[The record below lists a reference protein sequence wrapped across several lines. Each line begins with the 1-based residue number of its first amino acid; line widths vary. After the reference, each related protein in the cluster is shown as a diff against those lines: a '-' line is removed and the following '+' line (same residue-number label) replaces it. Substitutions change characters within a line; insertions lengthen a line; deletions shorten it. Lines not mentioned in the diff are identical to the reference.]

1 MDHPIQGLM
10 QTAMENIRGMIDVN
24 TIIGDAVEAPDG
36 TVILPVSKVAFG
48 FAAGGSEFNAPV
60 GSGHKEKDNPPAG
73 SSSSGQSSHPF
84 GGGSGGGVSI
94 VPIGF
99 LIVHNGNIR
108 LLSTDN
114 QNQLYDRLIDM
125 TPILMEKVQGMF
137 KGDSHGGSDVS
148 TPSRQSVPNP
158 PPTPQGQ
165 AN

>member
-48 FAAGGSEFNAPV
+48 FAAGGSEFSETANKNGQANAQ
-60 GSGHKEKDNPPAG
+60 
-73 SSSSGQSSHPF
+73 SGQSGPAHPF

-99 LIVHNGNIR
+99 LIVHDGNIR

-125 TPILMEKVQGMF
+125 TPVMMEKVQSLF
-137 KGDSHGGSDVS
+137 KGNN
-148 TPSRQSVPNP
+148 PNENQQLNQNQP
-158 PPTPQGQ
+158 ASQPQ
-165 AN
+165 